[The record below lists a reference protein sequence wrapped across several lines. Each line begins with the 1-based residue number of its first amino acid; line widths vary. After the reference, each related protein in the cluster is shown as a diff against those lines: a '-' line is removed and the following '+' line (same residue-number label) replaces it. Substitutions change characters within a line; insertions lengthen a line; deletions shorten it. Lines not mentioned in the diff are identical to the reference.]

1 MQIERL
7 NQVPSRGFDSSDV
20 LGGFDGLRRGG
31 RLARAVMA
39 AALVA
44 GLSACGGGDTAE
56 VPAASAGVS
65 EPAASAPVAGAPVV
79 SAPVPDPAASAP
91 VAAPPGA
98 AVRLEVVPPGGL
110 ITSTT
115 ERRAVGLRAFD
126 ASGAEVPVPAGAAI
140 VSSNRGYPMTRTA
153 AGGFELQASL
163 IGSSTMVSASVAGS
177 ALAAPPV
184 LFYSA
189 QATAGALLVADTQV
203 VGEPAPVDP
212 AASRGLGMR
221 VRTTLAGVGLPAPG
235 SLMLGAGAQ
244 PIAGKVVSAA
254 PNPVNA
260 SHTDVVL
267 ELVPLHVLFS
277 DLNVGAAYSTV
288 EVARMVVLAP
298 GRRQIASAER
308 LRRLGVPGAACKG
321 DAPALGVLTGELEAK
336 VDPHLRFEMLFKIAN
351 HVPEKMFFRA
361 TGSLDVA
368 GKAVVNLGA
377 SVTGGI
383 TCKATLGYIP
393 IPITGPLSPF
403 IAPVIPLDAKFE
415 LAAQVSVNA
424 FSFAAEFKQSA
435 EMDFGFVYDATFSP
449 ARLEAYQRLSLTDPE
464 LTRSVTFPTQ
474 ASLRVKATAFLG
486 LSSGMALGGV
496 LGRLEV
502 IEVYAGP
509 EFELKFGGSYD
520 VANDTVYASEYE
532 LKGKAGI
539 GPGEHVQAFFEK
551 VLLSPKA
558 LDVGVKLEKSVARS
572 AAPMRLGIDRETF
585 GVGERLAFTINLD
598 PSTVDFPLVGYNVKE
613 VRVYRLLDAPSFS
626 AQQVASATAAP
637 GQTAFTLEWVSDFA
651 GQATDASG
659 QPSFY
664 AFVVDKAFAALSASF
679 PFELGPIRDR
689 VASPQ
694 FKIAG
699 TGTAAYAIDNG
710 VLRAIGRNNGGALG
724 AGLPIGA
731 DATAPVS
738 VPLADVRAVSGS
750 AWHAT
755 ALLGDGSVWSWGW
768 GRDIAVEG
776 GAAVNNPLPLP
787 VDVRDDAAPLTG
799 VVSISSGYS
808 SSVAVKA
815 DGTVWQFG
823 SSGTAARIGGLPFIA
838 AASQGGGHVLFLTHD
853 GVVMAVGGNSLGQ
866 LGDGTGA
873 SKGVPIVVPGMTDV
887 IAIAAGGA
895 HSLALKKDGSVWAW
909 GNNFSGELGLGLAD
923 AIVYV
928 PTKIATLAGVTRIS
942 TGESHSMALADG
954 VVYVWGSGATNRIGD
969 CGSALKVLAPVAV
982 LSGAVDID
990 GGEFLSMAVLSGGAV
1005 LYWGELLGVSSPCA
1019 PTGSGLTAN

>member
-1 MQIERL
+1 MNKE
-7 NQVPSRGFDSSDV
+7 PSAVFPRPSWLWLALLTV
-20 LGGFDGLRRGG
+20 L
-31 RLARAVMA
+31 
-39 AALVA
+39 AALA
-44 GLSACGGGDTAE
+44 GCGGGTDA
-56 VPAASAGVS
+56 PAAPDA
-65 EPAASAPVAGAPVV
+65 AASAPVAAPD
-79 SAPVPDPAASAP
+79 AAASAP
-91 VAAPPGA
+91 VAAPPGP
-98 AVRLEVVPPGGL
+98 AVRLEISPPGGL
-110 ITSTT
+110 ITTTT
-115 ERRAVGLRAFD
+115 ERRAISLRAFD
-126 ASGAEVPVPAGAAI
+126 ASGIEVPVPAGAS
-140 VSSNRGYPMTRTA
+140 VSSSNRGYPLTRVA
-153 AGGFELQASL
+153 SGGFELQATL
-163 IGSSTMVSASVAGS
+163 IGSSTTVSAAVSGTAV
-177 ALAAPPV
+177 AAPPV
-184 LFYSA
+184 MFYSA
-189 QATAGALLVADTQV
+189 RVAAGALLVEDSKV
-203 VGEPAPVDP
+203 VVEPAPVDV
-212 AASRGLGMR
+212 AALRGLGFR
-221 VRTTLAGVGLPAPG
+221 YRTTLSGVGLPAPG
-235 SLMLGAGAQ
+235 SLIVGAGAQ
-244 PIAGKVVSAA
+244 PIAGKVVVAS
-254 PNPVNA
+254 PNPSNA
-260 SHTDVVL
+260 SNTDVVL

-277 DLNVGAAYSTV
+277 DLNVSAAYSKV
-288 EVARMVVLAP
+288 EMTQMMVLAP
-298 GRRQIASAER
+298 GRQKIASAER
-308 LRRLGVPGAACKG
+308 LRRLSVTGAACKG

-336 VDPHLRFEMLFKIAN
+336 VDPHLQFEMLFKIAN
-351 HVPEKMFFRA
+351 HAPEKMYFRA

-377 SVTGGI
+377 SVTGGV

-403 IAPVIPLDAKFE
+403 IAPIIPLDAKFE

-424 FSFAAEFKQSA
+424 FSFAAEFKQSV
-435 EMDFGFVYDATFSP
+435 ELDFGFVYDARFEP
-449 ARLEAYQRLSLTDPE
+449 AQLEAYRRLQFTDPE

-558 LDVGVKLEKSVARS
+558 IDLSAKLEKSIARS
-572 AAPMRLGIDRETF
+572 AAPVRLAIDRQTF
-585 GVGERLAFTINLD
+585 VAGERLAFTINLD
-598 PSTVDFPLVGYNVKE
+598 PSTVNFPLVGYNVKE

-651 GQATDASG
+651 GQAIDPSG

-664 AFVVDKAFAALSASF
+664 AFVVDKAFSAISASF
-679 PFELGPIRDR
+679 PFELGPFRDR

-710 VLRAIGRNNGGALG
+710 VLRAIGRNNAGALG
-724 AGLPIGA
+724 AGLAIGA
-731 DATAPVS
+731 NATAPVT

-768 GRDIAVEG
+768 GADIAVEG
-776 GAAVNNPLPLP
+776 GAAVSNPLPLP
-787 VDVRDDAAPLTG
+787 VDVISDAAPLTG
-799 VVSISSGYS
+799 VVSISSGYRN
-808 SSVAVKA
+808 SVAVKV

-823 SSGTAARIGGLPFIA
+823 RSGPAKRISGLPQIA
-838 AASQGGGHVLFLTHD
+838 AASQGGGHVLFLTPD
-853 GVVMAVGGNSLGQ
+853 GVVMAVGSNSLGQ

-873 SKGVPIVVPGMTDV
+873 SKDVPIGVPGMTDV

-909 GNNFSGELGLGLAD
+909 GHNSNGELGLGLTD
-923 AIVYV
+923 SIVYV
-928 PTKIATLAGVTRIS
+928 PTRISTLVGVSRIS

-954 VVYVWGSGATNRIGD
+954 VVYVWGNGANNRIGD
-969 CGSALKVLAPVAV
+969 CGSVLKVLAPVAV
-982 LSGAVDID
+982 LSGAIDID
-990 GGEFLSMAVLSGGAV
+990 GGEFLSMAVLAGGSV
-1005 LYWGELLGVSSPCA
+1005 MYWGELLGVSAPCA
-1019 PTGSGLTAN
+1019 PTASGLTAK

>member
-1 MQIERL
+1 MNTNR
-7 NQVPSRGFDSSDV
+7 SAV
-20 LGGFDGLRRGG
+20 LLQPWWRS
-31 RLARAVMA
+31 LAPLAVL
-39 AALVA
+39 AALA
-44 GLSACGGGDTAE
+44 GCGGGTEA
-56 VPAASAGVS
+56 PAAS
-65 EPAASAPVAGAPVV
+65 PATADPVV
-79 SAPVPDPAASAP
+79 DVPVPTPAASAP
-91 VAAPPGA
+91 VAAAPGP
-98 AVRLEVVPPGGL
+98 AVRLEIVPPGGL
-110 ITSTT
+110 ITTTT
-115 ERRAVGLRAFD
+115 ERRAVSLRALD
-126 ASGAEVPVPAGAAI
+126 ANGAEVAVPTGASI
-140 VSSNRGYPMTRTA
+140 VSSNSGYPMTRTA
-153 AGGFELQASL
+153 SGGFELQASL
-163 IGSSTMVSASVAGS
+163 IGSSTMVSAAVSGTT
-177 ALAAPPV
+177 LASPPV

-189 QATAGALLVADTQV
+189 QVATGALLVADAQV
-203 VGEPAPVDP
+203 VVEPAPVDA

-221 VRTTLAGVGLPAPG
+221 YRTTLSSVGLPAPG
-235 SLMLGAGAQ
+235 SLMVGAGAQ
-244 PIAGKVVSAA
+244 PIAGKVVSAV
-254 PNPVNA
+254 PNPLSA
-260 SHTDVVL
+260 SNTDVVL

-277 DLNVGAAYSTV
+277 DLNVGAAYSQAEMT
-288 EVARMVVLAP
+288 RMMVLAP
-298 GRRQIASAER
+298 GRKQIASAER
-308 LRRLGVPGAACKG
+308 LRRLSVPGAACKG

-351 HVPEKMFFRA
+351 HVPEKMYFRA
-361 TGSLDVA
+361 TGSLDVS

-377 SVTGGI
+377 SVTGGV

-435 EMDFGFVYDATFSP
+435 ELDFGFIYDATFEP
-449 ARLEAYQRLSLTDPE
+449 ARFEAYRRLQFTDPE

-474 ASLRVKATAFLG
+474 ASLRVKAAAFLG

-558 LDVGVKLEKSVARS
+558 IDLSAKLEKSIARS

-585 GVGERLAFTINLD
+585 VAGERLAFTINLD
-598 PSTVDFPLVGYNVKE
+598 PSTVEFPLVGYNVKE
-613 VRVYRLLDAPSFS
+613 VRVYRLLDAPAFS
-626 AQQVASATAAP
+626 AQLVASAAATP

-651 GQATDASG
+651 GAATDAGG

-664 AFVVDKAFAALSASF
+664 AFVVDKAFSAISGSF

-724 AGLPIGA
+724 AGLAIGA
-731 DATAPVS
+731 SSPSPVS

-768 GRDIAVEG
+768 GADIAVEG

-787 VDVRDDAAPLTG
+787 VDVRDEAAPLTG

-823 SSGTAARIGGLPFIA
+823 STGAARRIGGLPFIA
-838 AASQGGGHVLFLTHD
+838 AASQGGGHLLFLTHD

-873 SKGVPIVVPGMTDV
+873 SKSVPIGVPGMTDV

-909 GNNFSGELGLGLAD
+909 GHNFSGELGLGLAD
-923 AIVYV
+923 AIVYT
-928 PTKIATLAGVTRIS
+928 PTRIATLAGVSRIS
-942 TGESHSMALADG
+942 TGESHSMALANG
-954 VVYVWGSGATNRIGD
+954 VVYVWGYGGNNRIGD

-982 LSGAVDID
+982 LSGAIDID
-990 GGEFLSMAVLSGGAV
+990 GGEFLSMAVLGDGSV
-1005 LYWGELLGVSSPCA
+1005 MYWGELLGVSAPCA
-1019 PTGSGLTAN
+1019 PTGSGLTAK

>member
-1 MQIERL
+1 MNSLSPARC
-7 NQVPSRGFDSSDV
+7 SSPLWLWV
-20 LGGFDGLRRGG
+20 LL
-31 RLARAVMA
+31 LAVLT
-39 AALVA
+39 ALA
-44 GLSACGGGDTAE
+44 GCGGGDAPTPAE
-56 VPAASAGVS
+56 SASTPDPAATPATPGPGAG
-65 EPAASAPVAGAPVV
+65 
-79 SAPVPDPAASAP
+79 APVPDPAASAP
-91 VAAPPGA
+91 ATAAGP
-98 AVRLEVVPPGGL
+98 AVRLEISPPGGL
-110 ITSTT
+110 IISTT
-115 ERRAVGLRAFD
+115 ERRALGLRAFD
-126 ASGAEVPVPAGAAI
+126 ANGLEVPVPAGASV
-140 VSSNRGYPMTRTA
+140 VSSNSGYPVRSSA
-153 AGGFELQASL
+153 GGGFELQATL
-163 IGSSTMVSASVAGS
+163 IGSSTLVSAAVPGS
-177 ALAAPPV
+177 AIASPPV

-189 QATAGALLVADTQV
+189 QPAAGALLVADSQV
-203 VGEPAPVDP
+203 VVEPAPLDA
-212 AASRGLGMR
+212 AASRGLGLR
-221 VRTTLAGVGLPAPG
+221 YRTTLSGVGAPAPG
-235 SLMLGAGAQ
+235 SLMVGAGAQ

-254 PNPVNA
+254 PNPANNA
-260 SHTDVVL
+260 NTDVVL

-277 DLNVGAAYSTV
+277 DLNVSAAYTTA
-288 EVARMVVLAP
+288 EMTRMMVLAP
-298 GRRQIASAER
+298 GRKQIASAER
-308 LRRLGVPGAACKG
+308 LRRLSVPGAACKG
-321 DAPALGVLTGELEAK
+321 DAPTLGVLTGELEAK
-336 VDPHLRFEMLFKIAN
+336 VDPHLQFEMLFKIVN
-351 HVPEKMFFRA
+351 HAPEKMYFRA
-361 TGSLDVA
+361 LGSLDVA

-377 SVTGGI
+377 SVTGGV

-403 IAPVIPLDAKFE
+403 IAPIIPLDAKFE

-435 EMDFGFVYDATFSP
+435 ELDFGFVYDATFEP
-449 ARLEAYQRLSLTDPE
+449 ARLEAYRSLQFTDPE

-509 EFELKFGGSYD
+509 EFEIKFGGSYD

-558 LDVGVKLEKSVARS
+558 IDLSAKLEKSIARS
-572 AAPMRLGIDRETF
+572 AAPGSLGIDRETF
-585 GVGERLAFTINLD
+585 VAGERLVFSINLD

-613 VRVYRLLDAPSFS
+613 VRVYRLRDAPSFS
-626 AQQVASATAAP
+626 AQLVASATAAP
-637 GQTAFTLEWVSDFA
+637 GQAAFTLEWVSDFA
-651 GQATDASG
+651 GQATDPSG

-664 AFVVDKAFAALSASF
+664 AFVVDKAFSAISGSF
-679 PFELGPIRDR
+679 PFELGPIRGR

-724 AGLPIGA
+724 AGLAIGA
-731 DATAPVS
+731 DAPAPVT

-768 GRDIAVEG
+768 GADIAVEG

-787 VDVRDDAAPLTG
+787 VDVASDAAPLTG
-799 VVSISSGYS
+799 VVSISSGYTT
-808 SSVAVKA
+808 SVAVKA

-823 SSGTAARIGGLPFIA
+823 RSGPATRISGLPFIA
-838 AASQGGGHVLFLTHD
+838 AASQGGGHVLFLTDD

-866 LGDGTGA
+866 LGDGTGV
-873 SKGVPIVVPGMTDV
+873 SKGGPIGVPGMTNV

-909 GNNFSGELGLGLAD
+909 GHNSSGELGLGLTD
-923 AIVYV
+923 SIVYV
-928 PTKIATLAGVTRIS
+928 PTRISTLVGVSRIS
-942 TGESHSMALADG
+942 TGESHSMALANG
-954 VVYVWGSGATNRIGD
+954 VVYVWGYAGNNRIGD
-969 CGSALKVLAPVAV
+969 CGSVLKVLAPVAV
-982 LSGAVDID
+982 LTGAIDID
-990 GGEFLSMAVLSGGAV
+990 GGEFLSMAVLAGGSV
-1005 LYWGELLGVSSPCA
+1005 MYWGELLGVSAPCSPTA
-1019 PTGSGLTAN
+1019 SGLTAK